1 MSAPTPVS
9 PFDTPSTR
17 SGQIGYAPAS
27 TAQAA
32 ESTTS
37 SPVADAIV
45 EIERTINRLDHAVDE
60 LAARLA
66 PIRVTTVAATNE
78 VQASS
83 AVHSPMFNALDS
95 LNDRLRYVEL
105 ALTRVSESL
114 EI

>member
-1 MSAPTPVS
+1 MFAPTHA
-9 PFDTPSTR
+9 DLN
-17 SGQIGYAPAS
+17 

-32 ESTTS
+32 QSTAS

-45 EIERTINRLDHAVDE
+45 EIERTVNRLDRAVDE

-66 PIRVTTVAATNE
+66 PVMLTTVKANNDVPVSPAG
-78 VQASS
+78 
-83 AVHSPMFNALDS
+83 HSPLFNALDS

-105 ALTRVSESL
+105 ALIKINESL